1 LNAHRRYL
9 RTSLWLT
16 LPPLAI
22 SVGLWSRLPR
32 PYVDDAFW
40 SGVPPYIS
48 VPENVLR
55 VAAFALAA
63 LLPFGMDTRR
73 QQRGMLVYLLGL
85 CLYAGSYGAQIL
97 FPEAAWSQSA
107 IGFLAPAW
115 TPLLWFVG
123 IGLMADDPY
132 FPRWFRVS
140 HFVVVATAFL
150 AFHVAHVAIIF
161 VRSR

>member
-1 LNAHRRYL
+1 
-9 RTSLWLT
+9 
-16 LPPLAI
+16 
-22 SVGLWSRLPR
+22 
-32 PYVDDAFW
+32 
-40 SGVPPYIS
+40 
-48 VPENVLR
+48 LR

-85 CLYAGSYGAQIL
+85 SLYAGSYGAQIL

-107 IGFLAPAW
+107 
-115 TPLLWFVG
+115 
-123 IGLMADDPY
+123 
-132 FPRWFRVS
+132 S
-140 HFVVVATAFL
+140 HVVVVATAFL